1 MCLPGASSGENKHTG
16 RATTA
21 GRAAPGT
28 SPLTPSPER
37 IRSHCRALAAIR
49 LRAVPS
55 LSLRASA
62 LCVASRVSRAPVA
75 GVGTVTCL
83 RHPAASRTRAGADAW
98 PLGDRCGFPGRRPIS
113 EECGPVAEELSNG
126 GPLENAGFDIAG
138 LPQAEGTSVR
148 GYATRAKHE
157 GERHRRAAS
166 AARALRLNAATRCIL
181 PISRDE
187 ARVYAPDC
195 IPGLMASTCFCSGE
209 HGWRLNVSDP
219 RPCGVRELGAVAAAR
234 CCRPVRVPACS
245 SAVVRRFAAAECMAG
260 GPMSLS
266 AHDRQVL
273 DFITESLTVSDPVLA
288 GLLDTFTRLTAGELM
303 PAREQIGARS
313 RQMRGTA
320 RRPGRRLG
328 PAGIMILVWL
338 LLTALFV
345 SMAVVLSNGSPA
357 PCRTSWAM
365 GCADPAPSAA
375 AHAGPS

>member
-1 MCLPGASSGENKHTG
+1 MRSAGSVAACARAGSSSGERRRGPGIPSRTRRSSQAGAIPTSPALARAVTGLAGSFPRSTAITHHPRASASAEQRPLAEVAVQDMCLPGASSGENKHTG

-55 LSLRASA
+55 FSLRASA

-157 GERHRRAAS
+157 AEATGGRRAQH
-166 AARALRLNAATRCIL
+166 ARF
-181 PISRDE
+181 
-187 ARVYAPDC
+187 
-195 IPGLMASTCFCSGE
+195 G
-209 HGWRLNVSDP
+209 
-219 RPCGVRELGAVAAAR
+219 
-234 CCRPVRVPACS
+234 
-245 SAVVRRFAAAECMAG
+245 
-260 GPMSLS
+260 
-266 AHDRQVL
+266 
-273 DFITESLTVSDPVLA
+273 
-288 GLLDTFTRLTAGELM
+288 
-303 PAREQIGARS
+303 
-313 RQMRGTA
+313 
-320 RRPGRRLG
+320 
-328 PAGIMILVWL
+328 
-338 LLTALFV
+338 
-345 SMAVVLSNGSPA
+345 
-357 PCRTSWAM
+357 
-365 GCADPAPSAA
+365 
-375 AHAGPS
+375 